1 MVKKIYEKKRKQH
14 LKKQKKRSS
23 KDGKVKQRIKIIL
36 KNKKNKM
43 IKPRHGK
50 DEKYHKKR
58 TKNQDNS
65 DLVYIFEKIYI
76 AHKKN

>member
-1 MVKKIYEKKRKQH
+1 
-14 LKKQKKRSS
+14 
-23 KDGKVKQRIKIIL
+23 
-36 KNKKNKM
+36 M

-58 TKNQDNS
+58 TKTQDNS